1 MRRPGRLL
9 VLCPLPL
16 LLLRRAATPAVATH
30 ADHER
35 HGHHD
40 ADAGSVACKLRAPRF
55 VVRWRMLQLP
65 GSRKDAPMD
74 ISSKIAAL
82 EATDL
87 VLISCIG
94 ALMSSIGSNELLEQ
108 CAKNME
114 NMAAHLLQSEDEKKL
129 QLFLDLK
136 DQLLAQWGMKG

>member
-1 MRRPGRLL
+1 
-9 VLCPLPL
+9 
-16 LLLRRAATPAVATH
+16 
-30 ADHER
+30 
-35 HGHHD
+35 
-40 ADAGSVACKLRAPRF
+40 
-55 VVRWRMLQLP
+55 
-65 GSRKDAPMD
+65 MD

-94 ALMSSIGSNELLEQ
+94 ALMSSIGSKELLEQ